1 MLDLI
6 TSWNTNTLLSKT
18 KTPDYAFPYN
28 YCHTVTRNRGN
39 PSGHRWKLLSESGK
53 CTQTATGTVEQWQQS
68 MFCRRPLLV
77 LWATWPDD
85 GRPDWQPD
93 QPSSPERAALQ
104 QWPMSKGN
112 EWATDVAWGP
122 EVRLCLHVC
131 SPCSRLLFYQT
142 ADGFIRLHLLHAA
155 NAKRSLQVLYT
166 TSNWQLYGVKV
177 SLNKHFSTLWN
188 RLNCKHCAWWAFTEM
203 NKCRISTREQNCAPQ
218 HHDERLISQW
228 SEC

>member
-122 EVRLCLHVC
+122 EVMRPWSPSVSSCLFPLQSAAVLPNSRRFYPAALTAC
-131 SPCSRLLFYQT
+131 SQCKAVT
-142 ADGFIRLHLLHAA
+142 AGFVHNI
-155 NAKRSLQVLYT
+155 
-166 TSNWQLYGVKV
+166 QLTVV
-177 SLNKHFSTLWN
+177 WCESVF
-188 RLNCKHCAWWAFTEM
+188 E
-203 NKCRISTREQNCAPQ
+203 
-218 HHDERLISQW
+218 
-228 SEC
+228 